1 MESFNSDAE
10 NIEHKIKDILEYIG
24 EDPNREGLI
33 DTPKRIRKSWETLYG
48 GYKQKAEDILKVAF
62 SEIGDYDE
70 MIVLKDIDFFSTC
83 EHHMLPFWGK
93 AHVAYIPNKKV
104 VGISK
109 LARLVE
115 MHARRMQIQERM
127 TADIAN
133 DIQRCIEPLGVAVF
147 IQAQHFCIKAR
158 GVQKINSI
166 METSKLIGVFK
177 EFESTRDEFFNM
189 VRSS

>member
-10 NIEHKIKDILEYIG
+10 NIEHKIKDILECIG
-24 EDPNREGLI
+24 EDPSREGLL

-158 GVQKINSI
+158 GVQKINSV
-166 METSKLIGVFK
+166 METSKLLGVFMSK
-177 EFESTRDEFFNM
+177 PEVREEFFNM
-189 VRSS
+189 VRG

>member
-10 NIEHKIKDILEYIG
+10 NIEHKIKDILAYIG
-24 EDPNREGLI
+24 EDPSREGLL

-158 GVQKINSI
+158 GVEKINSI

>member
-1 MESFNSDAE
+1 MEYVNSDAE
-10 NIEHKIKDILEYIG
+10 IIENKIKDILQYIG
-24 EDPNREGLI
+24 ENPDREGLK

-48 GYKQKAEDILKVAF
+48 GYNQKAENILKVSF

-70 MIVLKDIDFFSTC
+70 MIILKDIDFFSTC

-115 MHARRMQIQERM
+115 MHSRRFQIQERL

-133 DIQRCIEPLGVAVF
+133 DINRCIEPLGVAVF
-147 IQAQHFCIKAR
+147 IQAQHFCIKSR
-158 GVQKINSI
+158 GIQKINSI
-166 METSKLIGVFK
+166 METSKLIGAFK
-177 EFESTRDEFFNM
+177 DIESTRNEFFNM
-189 VRSS
+189 VRG

>member
-1 MESFNSDAE
+1 MESFDSNAE
-10 NIEHKIKDILEYIG
+10 VIEHKIKDILLYIG
-24 EDPNREGLI
+24 ENPNREGLI

-48 GYKQKAEDILKVAF
+48 GYNQKAEDVLKVAF

-70 MIVLKDIDFFSTC
+70 MIILKDIDFFSTC

-93 AHVAYIPNKKV
+93 AHIAYIPNKKV

-115 MHARRMQIQERM
+115 MHSRRLQIQERM

-133 DIQRCIEPLGVAVF
+133 DIQRCLDPLGVAVF

-158 GVQKINSI
+158 GVQKINSV
-166 METSKLIGVFK
+166 METSKLIGAFK
-177 EFESTRDEFFNM
+177 DFDPTRNEFFNM
-189 VRSS
+189 VRG